1 MILLYSINLFN
12 VLILDF
18 NTLLNFVRTFK
29 YISSSESFN
38 TVENIFLIFL
48 LFLAFLKIFN

>member
-1 MILLYSINLFN
+1 MTLLYSIHLFN

-18 NTLLNFVRTFK
+18 NTLLKFVRTFK

-38 TVENIFLIFL
+38 KHGGEY
-48 LFLAFLKIFN
+48 IFNISIISCFPENF

>member
-12 VLILDF
+12 VLILDI

-38 TVENIFLIFL
+38 KRGEY
-48 LFLAFLKIFN
+48 IFNISIISCFPENF